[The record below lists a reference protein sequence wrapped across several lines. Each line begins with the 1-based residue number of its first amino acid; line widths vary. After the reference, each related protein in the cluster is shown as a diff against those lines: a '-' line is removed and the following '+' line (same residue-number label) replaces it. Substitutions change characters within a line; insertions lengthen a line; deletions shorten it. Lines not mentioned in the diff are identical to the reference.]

1 MNNIEDYLLRL
12 LLECLTAQEYE
23 IKRLDK
29 KLDKIQELI
38 LMNNDLLGFLAKNSM
53 PVDQMIVNTEIP
65 LNQELWE
72 ELIKYSAELEK
83 WGKA

>member
-29 KLDKIQELI
+29 KLDKLQELI

-53 PVDQMIVNTEIP
+53 PADQIILNTEIP

>member
-29 KLDKIQELI
+29 KLNKIQELI

-53 PVDQMIVNTEIP
+53 PADQMILNTEIP